1 MIPRRPS
8 PPRLYLTAARAVYSH
23 VVTQLL
29 VKPQPMNI
37 IYKSKC
43 DEKMSIKC
51 ILPPV
56 NFCGVRRRQR
66 KIDDRP
72 FPEDDYKVFPRENL
86 YDRIVLP
93 GKFYQFV
100 NFYEGNIYMSI
111 IFLRN
116 HKVLQSVF

>member
-1 MIPRRPS
+1 
-8 PPRLYLTAARAVYSH
+8 
-23 VVTQLL
+23 
-29 VKPQPMNI
+29 MNI

-51 ILPPV
+51 ILPNV

-100 NFYEGNIYMSI
+100 NFNEGDIYMSI

-116 HKVLQSVF
+116 HKVLQSVFTGLLRPLYPDLKPPTAPRPGLRGQG